1 MGSPV
6 PQDPYKA
13 LGVSKDAT
21 LANIRSVYRKLVLTC
36 HPDKFLD
43 ETVKAQKADEFH
55 KVQQAYELLSD
66 EQKRTRYDEKV
77 KLAELRA
84 EVMRESGNARKAAGV
99 YDHSPRTPRTGYWE
113 PPRRE
118 PVVEIRP
125 KPRYY
130 SEEPPL
136 RAHPSPRYEDHD
148 HRSSSRRY
156 EDMYDIPPAS
166 TSSKKASGH
175 TYKDEAREQDSKS
188 RTQRKWKETIA
199 KATAEKARIYDDRRK
214 SRDKDRRQDYQQ
226 KRYYARVESEEDTD
240 SEVDSFMTPRK
251 STEPRRRYEPIR
263 KSKRDEES
271 RRKRTDDSDSSEE
284 PDHNISHKVASAAEY
299 ILKSRVKSPAE
310 RDDRQRP
317 AVTRSTSSRAAPPP
331 TAPPPPPMPTVDS
344 PKRSSARRGAVS
356 SNKNSLKE
364 RKMPEIVEA
373 APQSSRRGSHDQT
386 PRNRPNL
393 PTAATSPLS
402 SKSQPSPHHP
412 PRAQTLDVH
421 SSEKQPSMRRAQTS
435 PLNTMISPS
444 HAPLKSSKLRETHDS
459 GYSSPG
465 TPDAPVPPKAS
476 YKYRVA
482 PEPDSDDSDV
492 SRPTIVPIEPETRR
506 RGERDT
512 SPRTQSHRYDRSSG
526 QSHASARNMP
536 IRATTFE
543 DRSAPPSRPTAPTRA
558 ATSRNDRDHRP
569 LFGEISSPERRGSAH
584 DIRSP
589 PSSGYKVKYSSPI
602 YSEDDIVYGEYS
614 SRRGRGRGDSG
625 AKDPDADAYAYARG
639 GRHQSPVLSG
649 RNPSGR
655 TEVSTY

>member
-84 EVMRESGNARKAAGV
+84 EVLRESGNARKAAGV

-136 RAHPSPRYEDHD
+136 RTHPSPRYEDHD

-156 EDMYDIPPAS
+156 EDMYDMPPAS
-166 TSSKKASGH
+166 SSSKKASGYA
-175 TYKDEAREQDSKS
+175 YKEES
-188 RTQRKWKETIA
+188 RSEEPRSRAQRKWKETIA
-199 KATAEKARIYDDRRK
+199 KATTAEKARIYDDRRK
-214 SRDKDRRQDYQQ
+214 SRDKDRRQNYQS
-226 KRYYARVESEEDTD
+226 KHYNARVESEEDTD
-240 SEVDSFMTPRK
+240 SEVENFMTPRK
-251 STEPRRRYEPIR
+251 SAEHRRRYEPIR
-263 KSKRDEES
+263 KSKRDEDS

-284 PDHNISHKVASAAEY
+284 PDHNIHHKVQSAAEY
-299 ILKSRVKSPAE
+299 ILKSRVKSPA
-310 RDDRQRP
+310 DDRQRP
-317 AVTRSTSSRAAPPP
+317 AVARSTSSRAAPPP
-331 TAPPPPPMPTVDS
+331 TAPPPPPMPAVDS

-356 SNKNSLKE
+356 STKNSPKE

-373 APQSSRRGSHDQT
+373 APPSSRRGSHDQS
-386 PRNRPNL
+386 PRVRPNM
-393 PTAATSPLS
+393 PTSATSPLT
-402 SKSQPSPHHP
+402 SKGQPSPHHP

-435 PLNTMISPS
+435 PLNTMTSPG

-465 TPDAPVPPKAS
+465 TPDAPAPPKAS
-476 YKYRVA
+476 YRYRVA
-482 PEPDSDDSDV
+482 PEPDSDDSDA
-492 SRPTIVPIEPETRR
+492 SCPTIVAIDPETRR

-526 QSHASARNMP
+526 QPHASTRNMP
-536 IRATTFE
+536 IRASTFE

-558 ATSRNDRDHRP
+558 ATSRNDRDHR

-602 YSEDDIVYGEYS
+602 YSEEDVVYGEYN
-614 SRRGRGRGDSG
+614 SRRGRGRGNSG
-625 AKDPDADAYAYARG
+625 AKDPNADAYPYARG
-639 GRHQSPVLSG
+639 GRHQSPVLGG